1 MKEKLYLSFINQVG
15 LIKNKT
21 LESFRVN
28 ITEIE
33 ARPLEDILP
42 TLKQTLNA
50 LHTDHIDSF

>member
-15 LIKNKT
+15 LIKNKS

-42 TLKQTLNA
+42 TL
-50 LHTDHIDSF
+50 